1 MLLSH
6 NFDIQSGIVEPLTR
20 PEFVEVFQTGLKD
33 YPDCTCRL
41 VSHPHWAVEITFPKG
56 QFTPEHIGQV
66 CAEAMIQKRQE
77 RQAGDRDL
85 PTVLVLGGIK
95 LSPVTSSLPET
106 LQTGEWGVDVVETQA
121 RDTFLAAIAW
131 DTVTATKAPGSIF
144 KVELNPTAS

>member
-33 YPDCTCRL
+33 HPNCSCRL
-41 VSHPHWAVEITFPKG
+41 VSHPHWAVEIKFPKDQYTPAQLG
-56 QFTPEHIGQV
+56 QI
-66 CAEAMIQKRQE
+66 CAEAMIQKRKD
-77 RQAGDRDL
+77 RQTGDKDL

-95 LSPVTSSLPET
+95 LTPVTSSLPET
-106 LQTGEWGVDVVETQA
+106 LQTGEWGVDVVETQT
-121 RDTFLAAIAW
+121 RDTFLQAIAW

-144 KVELNPTAS
+144 KIELAPAL